1 MAEALGIAS
10 GAISIVAFAI
20 DATKDILWY
29 YGAWKNQGED
39 VKEMLASVNDLKG
52 TLEFLH
58 ETIKP
63 PASFRKNVVERV
75 EKSIKSFNSC
85 CNKLMDELKTVQETE
100 PPKPG
105 VRSRIRLHMRKAMY
119 PFKEATLVKIRGV
132 VSEARSN
139 LSLALDTLELFVC
152 SASICPDVQSGS

>member
-29 YGAWKNQGED
+29 YGAWKNQGGD

-52 TLEFLH
+52 TLEFLQ
-58 ETIKP
+58 EAIKP
-63 PASFRKNVVERV
+63 PASFPKNVVENV

-85 CNKLMDELKTVQETE
+85 CNKLMDELKKVQKTE

-105 VRSRIRLHMRKAMY
+105 VRSAIRLHMRKAMY
-119 PFKEATLVKIRGV
+119 PFKEATLVKIRGLI
-132 VSEARSN
+132 SEARSN
-139 LSLALDTLELFVC
+139 LSLALDTLELFVY
-152 SASICPDVQSGS
+152 SASICLDVQS

>member
-1 MAEALGIAS
+1 MAETLGIAS

-39 VKEMLASVNDLKG
+39 VEQMLTSVNGLKG
-52 TLEFLH
+52 TLESLQ

-63 PASFRKNVVERV
+63 PASFPKNVVENV

-85 CNKLMDELKTVQETE
+85 CDKLKDELKKVQETE

-105 VRSRIRLHMRKAMY
+105 VRSKIRLHMRKAMY
-119 PFKEATLVKIRGV
+119 PFKDATLVKIRNV
-132 VSEARSN
+132 VSEARAN
-139 LSLALDTLELFVC
+139 LSLALDSLKLFVY
-152 SASICPDVQSGS
+152 SASISLDVQS